1 MPLSRLD
8 AEALY
13 DTLLFVAGKLD
24 ETRFGSPDA
33 VQARPDGLITPAG
46 TERGWRRLIYVRQ
59 ARKQLPSHLETFD
72 YPSMNPNCV
81 ERRDSTVAP
90 QALHLLNNGMIHD
103 LAGKFA
109 ARVAREAGNDRGKR
123 IELVYLIALSRP
135 PSETEMKIAREAL
148 GRLAE
153 EWAKTDK
160 PNAEEKALA
169 SFCHAIVNSAAF
181 LYVD

>member
-1 MPLSRLD
+1 
-8 AEALY
+8 
-13 DTLLFVAGKLD
+13 
-24 ETRFGSPDA
+24 
-33 VQARPDGLITPAG
+33 
-46 TERGWRRLIYVRQ
+46 
-59 ARKQLPSHLETFD
+59 
-72 YPSMNPNCV
+72 MNPNCV

-109 ARVAREAGNDRGKR
+109 ARVAREAGSDRAKR
-123 IELVYLIALSRP
+123 IESVYMIALSRP
-135 PSETEMKIAREAL
+135 PSSEEMKIAREAL
-148 GRLAE
+148 ARLAE

-160 PNAEEKALA
+160 ANAEEKALV